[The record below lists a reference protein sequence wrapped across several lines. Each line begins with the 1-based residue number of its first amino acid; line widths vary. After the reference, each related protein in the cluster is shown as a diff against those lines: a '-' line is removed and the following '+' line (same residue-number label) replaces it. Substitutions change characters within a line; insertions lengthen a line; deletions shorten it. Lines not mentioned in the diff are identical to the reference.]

1 MEIIELG
8 RGGVSVH
15 MCERSEVT
23 SACLPPSLPALLSEL
38 GSHTEPGAG
47 LFGQSGWLRSF
58 RDPAVLG
65 LQMSAAVAG
74 FYVGDGNTN
83 SVPHARVVD

>member
-1 MEIIELG
+1 M
-8 RGGVSVH
+8 H

-23 SACLPPSLPALLSEL
+23 IACLRPSFSALLFEL
-38 GSHTEPGAG
+38 GSHTEPGAS

-58 RDPAVLG
+58 KDPAVLG
-65 LQMSAAVAG
+65 LQMSASVAS

-83 SVPHARVVD
+83 SVPYAHVVD